1 MNQKEETMKLL
12 ETLLASDA
20 ELDAEDIVCALL
32 RILDMPVCIKERI
45 VSYES
50 RYEGKKE
57 KTMYFVT
64 IEGIKECLNV
74 FHSVPVAINWCVE
87 HKLKVSEVVGIEV
100 TT

>member
-1 MNQKEETMKLL
+1 MNQKEEIMKLL
-12 ETLLASDA
+12 GTLLDSNA
-20 ELDAEDIVCALL
+20 ELDAEEVVCALL
-32 RILDMPVCIKERI
+32 RILDIPVRI
-45 VSYES
+45 EEKVVSYES

-87 HKLKVSEVVGIEV
+87 RKLRVSIVAGIEV
-100 TT
+100 TA